1 MSMISGLSVVS
12 PYGWRVF
19 AAGEKVV
26 LSPGDTLAINVS
38 VSYKGPAQTL
48 TLYGAIG
55 NRGATWFDEMLFGR
69 SPLNCPESAAFT
81 LLESSVAIPIP
92 ANTPAVT
99 DYDVYVKLEERP
111 DVKDFVDDVIDIT
124 AAPSP
129 FAPMVEMF
137 MMMLPL
143 MMLGMMA
150 PLFLEEEEAAEEA
163 APEKEEKGE
172 GVS

>member
-1 MSMISGLSVVS
+1 MINGLSVVS

-19 AAGEKVV
+19 AVGEKVV
-26 LSPGDTLAINVS
+26 LSPGDTLVINVS

-69 SPLNCPESAAFT
+69 NPLNCPESAAFT

-111 DVKDFVDDVIDIT
+111 DVKDFVDNVIDVT
-124 AAPSP
+124 AAPGFLSQTMGMLL
-129 FAPMVEMF
+129 MV
-137 MMMLPL
+137 LPL
-143 MMLGMMA
+143 MMMGMMA
-150 PLFLEEEEAAEEA
+150 PMFSEEEEAAAEEA
-163 APEKEEKGE
+163 TPKKEEKGE